1 MSHMT
6 EAHFAADKGIM
17 RRVLDAVSDGPQ
29 TITSLA
35 GGAMAYRV
43 RKPIRQA
50 VDALIATGAV
60 KEISLGRTH
69 GALVAADWT
78 PSDAFLRAYFAS
90 LCVREGSHLL
100 WEGAFDGRLR
110 RCVVHI
116 NGQRYDMRRTL
127 YEIRYGVKLNPT
139 QTLRPRCQHETC
151 MSPGCQDLLERKGQ
165 PGSKHHVATKL
176 KLAEAK
182 RSRSKYSRDLIECVK
197 ASDKS
202 YKKIALETGMPVSTV
217 GAIRSGRLWKDYS
230 NPFAALMQGTR
241 EAAHAGRA

>member
-1 MSHMT
+1 MFVQDPT
-6 EAHFAADKGIM
+6 KDADNGIT
-17 RRVLDAVSDGPQ
+17 RRVLDAVADGPQ

-35 GGAMAYRV
+35 GGSMAYRV

-50 VDALIATGAV
+50 VDALIAAGAV

-127 YEIRYGVKLNPT
+127 YEVRYGVKLNPT

-165 PGSKHHVATKL
+165 PGKKHNIATKR

-182 RSRSKYSRDLIECVK
+182 RSRSKYGFGLVELVK
-197 ASDKS
+197 SSDKS
-202 YKKIALETGMPVSTV
+202 YKKIARETGMAVSTV
-217 GAIRSGRLWKDYS
+217 GAIKTGRLWKDYTS
-230 NPFAALMQGTR
+230 PFAGLMQGTR

>member
-1 MSHMT
+1 MSIEQKHS
-6 EAHFAADKGIM
+6 APDAGVM
-17 RRVLDAVSDGPQ
+17 RRVLAAIADGPQ

-35 GGAMAYRV
+35 GGSLAYRV
-43 RKPIRQA
+43 RRPIRQA

-60 KEISLGRTH
+60 KEISLGKTH
-69 GALVAADWT
+69 WALVAADWT
-78 PSDAFLRAYFAS
+78 PSDAFLRAYLAS

-151 MSPGCQDLLERKGQ
+151 MSPGCQELLERKGQ
-165 PGSKHHVATKL
+165 PGTKHNLATKQ

-182 RSRSKYSRDLIECVK
+182 RSKSKYGAELIKIVK
-197 ASDKS
+197 SSEKS
-202 YKKIALETGMPVSTV
+202 YDRIARETGMPVSTV
-217 GAIRSGRLWKDYS
+217 GAIKTGRLWKDYS
-230 NPFAALMQGTR
+230 NPFAALMQGSNG
-241 EAAHAGRA
+241 AAHAGRA

>member
-1 MSHMT
+1 MPEVKTSAPDQSI
-6 EAHFAADKGIM
+6 E
-17 RRVLDAVSDGPQ
+17 RRVLAAIADGPQ

-35 GGAMAYRV
+35 GGSMAYRV

-50 VDALIATGAV
+50 VDALIATGAI

-69 GALVAADWT
+69 GALVAADWA

-127 YEIRYGVKLNPT
+127 YEIRYGVELNST
-139 QTLRPRCQHETC
+139 QTLRPRCEHETC
-151 MSPGCQDLLERKGQ
+151 MSPRCQEILEQKGR
-165 PGSKHHVATKL
+165 PGSRHNVATKL

-202 YKKIALETGMPVSTV
+202 CNKISMETGMPVSTV
-217 GAIRSGRLWKDYS
+217 WAIKSGRLWKDYS
-230 NPFAALMQGTR
+230 NPFAALMHGTR